1 MEQPIVL
8 HAKFILSIYRNDASG
23 FTVAKFRM
31 FDGEEKEFIA
41 TGVFHDLQFDIIYS
55 LTGYYIE
62 HPKYGMQFKIENYE
76 KMKPNDRESLIRYF
90 SSPLFPGIG
99 KQTAFAIVEALGEQA
114 ISIIHEDASVLL
126 TIPKLNE
133 KKRELIYQGVMSE
146 NNDEDAMSFFTKL
159 GIGLKTIMKIEAVYG
174 DECVQKVNQN
184 PFLLVED
191 IDGIGFKTADK
202 IANNLNFEENH
213 PYRLRALILS
223 CVLDYCMSSG
233 DSFITIE
240 KLNKY
245 VIPKLPDSQIVMMD
259 YLDELIQDGL
269 LVAEENRLYHHTQ
282 YDSEKAIAQ
291 FLSCFPYVTTSKDKI
306 KTLREEIKGM
316 EKDYAITYEDKQIE
330 AIESFFEESFM
341 ILTGG
346 PGTGKT
352 TIVKGI
358 INLYKK
364 FYPEEVI
371 TCCAPTGRAAKR
383 LSELT
388 GINATTIHSLLH
400 WDLETNTFLVND
412 KEPIVCDLL
421 IIDEFSMVDAWLF
434 YNLLRASKSITRIL
448 IIGDEDQLPSVGA
461 GAVLRDLIEANCFP
475 LVRLHK
481 IFRQSEGS
489 GVISLAHDIREE
501 TYEKVE
507 NNGDVAFFS
516 CRNSEVKDHIMSII
530 LTAFEKGYND
540 CDIQIL
546 SPMYNGIAGIDTLN
560 SVLQKMIN
568 PSDAHRRE
576 LKIGYRIFR
585 ENDKVLQLKNQPDDN
600 VFNGDIGKIVEIV
613 YASEELSKQ
622 HKIVIDFDGTIV
634 EYSGEQIGNITHAYC
649 ISIHKSQGSEYP
661 IVIMPIVKEHSYM
674 LQKRLLYT
682 GITRAKSSLILL
694 GDKEVFL
701 KSIHAKE
708 RTIRNT
714 TLTKRI
720 LEYYE

>member
-1 MEQPIVL
+1 MEDTITL
-8 HAKFILSIYRNDASG
+8 HAKFILSIFRNEASG

-31 FDGEEKEFIA
+31 FDGEEKEFIG
-41 TGVFHDLQFDIIYS
+41 TGVFHDLQPDIIYS
-55 LTGYYIE
+55 LSGNYVE
-62 HPKYGMQFKIENYE
+62 HIKYGMQFKIDSYE
-76 KMKPNDRESLIRYF
+76 VMKPNDKDSLVRYF
-90 SSPLFPGIG
+90 SSPVFPGIG
-99 KQTAFAIVEALGEQA
+99 KQTAATIVETLGEQA
-114 ISIIHEDASVLL
+114 ITLIREDPEILL

-133 KKRELIYQGVMSE
+133 RKRDLIYQGVLLE
-146 NNDEDAMSFFTKL
+146 NNEDDPMNFFAKL
-159 GIGLKTIMKIEAVYG
+159 GVGLKTIMKIEAVYG
-174 DECVQKVNQN
+174 EESVQKVNQN

-202 IANNLNFEENH
+202 IAGSLHFEENH

-223 CVLDYCMSSG
+223 GVLDYCMASG
-233 DSFITIE
+233 DSYITKENLEQHI
-240 KLNKY
+240 
-245 VIPKLPDSQIVMMD
+245 VPKLPDTNIDIND
-259 YLDELIQDGL
+259 YLQELFQDGL
-269 LVAEENRLYHHTQ
+269 LVLEDNRIYHHTQ
-282 YDSEKAIAQ
+282 YDAEKAISQ
-291 FLSCFPYVTTSKDKI
+291 FLSCFPYVENQKSKL
-306 KTLREEIKGM
+306 KTIHKEISHM
-316 EKDYAITYEDKQIE
+316 EKEYAIKYEEKQIQ
-330 AIESFFEESFM
+330 AIETFFDESFM

-364 FYPEEVI
+364 FYPGEVI

-412 KEPIVCDLL
+412 KEPITTDLL

-434 YNLLRASKSITRIL
+434 YNLLRASKSITKIL

-461 GAVLRDLIEANCFP
+461 GAVLRDLILSNCFP

-501 TYEKVE
+501 TYDHVE
-507 NNGDVAFFS
+507 NNDDVAFFS
-516 CRNSEVKDHIMSII
+516 CRNSEVKDHIMSIV
-530 LTAFEKGYND
+530 LTAFDRGYND
-540 CDIQIL
+540 CDIQVL
-546 SPMYNGIAGIDTLN
+546 SPMYNGVAGIDTLN
-560 SVLQKMIN
+560 SALQKMMN
-568 PSDAHRRE
+568 PFDKHRRE
-576 LKIGYRIFR
+576 LKVGYRTFR

-600 VFNGDIGKIVEIV
+600 VFNGDIGKIVEII
-613 YASEELSKQ
+613 YASEDISKQ
-622 HKIVIDFDGTIV
+622 NKIVVDFEGSIV
-634 EYSGEQIGNITHAYC
+634 EYSGEQIANITHAYC

-694 GDKEVFL
+694 GDKDVFI
-701 KSIHAKE
+701 KAIHAKD

-714 TLTKRI
+714 TLALRI
-720 LEYYE
+720 QEYFE